1 MARCNTGRT
10 YSITQRL
17 RIYTWV
23 RIYLHMSSY
32 LHMSCDTNAPL
43 TNSNTSNIASPTYD
57 LRTSYTCVTQR
68 LTGNVS
74 IIIRTEN
81 YCEVRWTALWLPH
94 SPRTTGERSRRN
106 MGCTRAGPTSNI
118 HNRSMESKFD
128 IGQIGVRASGY
139 VRSSFLRAS
148 FSPPIPLNPEFFIL
162 VTDCSTHSPSVK
174 MYAWVCTGELCE
186 HFNST
191 DTKRGVFSFRLYYI
205 NMWLENI
212 CTIAKTKS
220 PYLSKAHYNNLSE

>member
-10 YSITQRL
+10 YSTTQRL

-43 TNSNTSNIASPTYD
+43 TSSNTSNIASPTYD
-57 LRTSYTCVTQR
+57 LRTVVHLCDSEIDR
-68 LTGNVS
+68 
-74 IIIRTEN
+74 E
-81 YCEVRWTALWLPH
+81 CEHYYPYRELLWGTMNGIMPH

-118 HNRSMESKFD
+118 HNTSRESKFD

-148 FSPPIPLNPEFFIL
+148 FSPPIPLNPAFFIL
-162 VTDCSTHSPSVK
+162 VTDRSTLSPSIK

-191 DTKRGVFSFRLYYI
+191 DTKRGVFNFRLYYI

-220 PYLSKAHYNNLSE
+220 PYLSKAHYNNFSE